1 MRKYL
6 AETVLHTLEHT
17 VVLLPFLFL
26 TYLLMELIE
35 HKAGEKTST
44 VIGKAGR
51 FGPLL
56 GGFLGAIPQCGFSA
70 AASGLYS
77 GRVITLGTLLAVYL
91 STSDEMVAVMLSGAV
106 KSPENIKKLIV
117 ILAVKVVS
125 AIFVGSVADLVLK
138 RKRQHENGIGRV
150 CEEEGCGCGERGIF
164 LSSLLHA
171 VKIFGFILAVTFIIN
186 NIVFF
191 VGEENLGGAMKR
203 IPILGE
209 FIAGIIGLIPNCA
222 SSVVITELYLDGIIT
237 SGQMLSGLFVGAGI
251 GLPVLFRTNR
261 NIKENLTVL
270 ILLYLSGVALGILI
284 GETGLAAALGI

>member
-1 MRKYL
+1 MKAYFI
-6 AETVLHTLEHT
+6 ETVWHTLAHT
-17 VVLLPFLFL
+17 AVLLPFLFL

-35 HKAGEKTST
+35 HKSEGKTSA
-44 VIGKAGR
+44 IIEKAGR

-56 GGFLGAIPQCGFSA
+56 GGILGAIPQCGFSA

-77 GRVITLGTLLAVYL
+77 GRVITYGTLIAVYL

-106 KSPENIKKLIV
+106 KNPENIKKLMI

-125 AIFVGSVADLVLK
+125 AVVVGFVCDLLIRHK
-138 RKRQHENGIGRV
+138 KQDEDGIGRV

-164 LSSLLHA
+164 ISSLLHT
-171 VKIFGFILAVTFIIN
+171 VKIFGFIVAVTFVIN

-191 VGEENLGGAMKR
+191 VGEENLGSVMKR
-203 IPILGE
+203 IPVLGE
-209 FIAGIIGLIPNCA
+209 FIAGLIGLIPNCA

-270 ILLYLSGVALGILI
+270 FTVYLAGVALGILI
-284 GETGLAAALGI
+284 GETGLAALMGI